1 MTPFERKRYIN
12 ALVARHTRDELL
24 AMKLAFETSATVCSS
39 YLKQMTQ
46 PLVLDELIESVKMDP
61 DTPIHHVNEMSH
73 PAFRHGVISGLSLL
87 CGALE
92 RDHTNTALLLAE
104 AYQEKINHG

>member
-12 ALVARHTRDELL
+12 TLVSRYTRDELF
-24 AMKLAFETSATVCSS
+24 AMKIAFETAVTVCIS
-39 YLKQMTQ
+39 YLKQLSQ
-46 PLVLDELIESVKMDP
+46 PSVLDELIELIKQDP
-61 DTPIHHVNEMSH
+61 ATPIHHVNEMSH
-73 PAFRHGVISGLSLL
+73 PAFRHGLISGLSLL

-92 RDHTNTALLLAE
+92 RDHSQTALLISE